1 MIASLRTRLSI
12 RILALLTLCWGSL
25 ALAAD
30 TTGAAVAGFFSGLLT
45 TEVVGGIVAGVLA
58 VAGGLLAKVITT
70 SIRRRNVAIAIRHAY
85 AAVEEIARLDERTN
99 ALDKVSTGLGE
110 VDKWMRANGWRPL
123 TEQEKQVAK
132 LGFTG
137 ISGAEHAAVKA
148 ATASHVA
155 AALALEGLPV
165 RPQSPRAS

>member
-1 MIASLRTRLSI
+1 VIASLRTRLSI

-85 AAVEEIARLDERTN
+85 AAVEEIARLDERQN
-99 ALDKVSTGLGE
+99 ALDKVSVGLRE
-110 VDKWMRANGWRPL
+110 LDKWLLAQGWRVA
-123 TEQEKQVAK
+123 TEQEKQVAR
-132 LGFTG
+132 LGFTA
-137 ISGAEHAAVKA
+137 ISGERHAAVKA
-148 ATASHVA
+148 STQAIAA
-155 AALALEGLPV
+155 AALKDVLPV
-165 RPQSPRAS
+165 PQSPRAS